1 MQITPNST
9 SNLNIERNIWKNC
22 IIDKLIDIP
31 KKCPLCGYS
40 NVNITEYNSLNN
52 PYIATCYKANC
63 RKIIYLREGTIFAH
77 FPKTACSNILYVIK
91 LWLLEN
97 KNTMEIHKNL
107 KTISPI

>member
-1 MQITPNST
+1 MQISPNLT

-22 IIDKLIDIP
+22 ILDKLIDIP

-52 PYIATCYKANC
+52 PFIARCSKAKC

-97 KNTMEIHKNL
+97 KNSMEIHKNL